1 MFGGELALGGKTD
14 TAATGPNIHIHI
26 DLKDPKNKVIN
37 FTRLAEE
44 KYGFAA
50 LYPRQAAQ
58 RERLARVAAAGAALE
73 RSASGSKM
81 NSAGESGDDEGSV
94 DIDRDSDNDGDI
106 AMGGVNGEVA
116 LNSGTDAEPKKR
128 KKRTRKAEEY
138 DLDDDF
144 VDDSEQV
151 WEAQAATSKEGFFV
165 YCGPLVAEGEKPM
178 IERYVPSCFP
188 GYYVQL
194 TLSTEPMGRSSV
206 AEAVVEAADLARVVE
221 EDQEPR
227 LRLHEKL
234 HLCHPKSDPNQDQ
247 ALEAARSCDDQE
259 LDWCLKTIV
268 NMYNSRVVWRMVRR
282 MWPSPSRRWSMSR
295 DLGKTDGVD
304 NIISSGSCVYVN
316 GGGRRKCSSPLG
328 RHKLA

>member
-1 MFGGELALGGKTD
+1 MYDPIRGSITVQEPPQYTSNTHLSHTPPRPVSRSGASPISSLIDPTPPTLPTAPSPLRTFVTTAEPQVKQHERPSPRLPNGAMEVDGAGAEVASRKVSVSKKPASEGPTRPTSPKPRAKEQPPPMPTGSGLLSASMFGGELALGGKTD
-14 TAATGPNIHIHI
+14 TAATGPNIHIHV
-26 DLKDPKNKVIN
+26 DLKDPNNKVIN

-94 DIDRDSDNDGDI
+94 DIDRDSDNDGDV

-165 YCGPLVAEGEKPM
+165 YCGPLVAEGEKPT
-178 IERYVPSCFP
+178 IERYVPFRFSW
-188 GYYVQL
+188 VN
-194 TLSTEPMGRSSV
+194 T
-206 AEAVVEAADLARVVE
+206 
-221 EDQEPR
+221 
-227 LRLHEKL
+227 
-234 HLCHPKSDPNQDQ
+234 CH
-247 ALEAARSCDDQE
+247 
-259 LDWCLKTIV
+259 
-268 NMYNSRVVWRMVRR
+268 
-282 MWPSPSRRWSMSR
+282 
-295 DLGKTDGVD
+295 
-304 NIISSGSCVYVN
+304 
-316 GGGRRKCSSPLG
+316 
-328 RHKLA
+328 